1 MTERHPLGPYVRR
14 FLTENI
20 GWERRLSRHTQTSY
34 RDTIRLLLRFVAVRC
49 CLDVVGLTLEM
60 LDREAVRA
68 FLVHL
73 EKDRGNA
80 AASRNQRLAAI
91 HSFFR
96 YVGAESPELIE
107 HAAKILGIPFQK
119 APHRPVPYLEKEEM
133 DAVLAAPDRGRP
145 QGRREYALLLFLYNT
160 GARAGEASHVSLG
173 DLHLDGS
180 PAVRLQ
186 GKGEKTRHCPLW
198 ATTVEVLRRLTGE
211 RLQGATDSPVF
222 VNVRGQRMT
231 RFGIHRLVARVARKA
246 SARVPSLAKKKVGP
260 HTIRHSTAVHLLR
273 AGVDINTIRSWL
285 GHVSVNTTSRYAEVD
300 LASKAKALAAC
311 AVTPVTPDGPEDRP
325 LWRDDS
331 ALMDFLDNL

>member
-1 MTERHPLGPYVRR
+1 MHERHPLGPYVRR

-34 RDTIRLLLRFVAVRC
+34 RDTIRLLLRFVALRC
-49 CLDVVGLTLEM
+49 HMDAVGLTLEM

-73 EKDRGNA
+73 EQDRGNA

-91 HSFFR
+91 RSFFR

-107 HAAKILGIPFQK
+107 HAATILGIPFQK
-119 APHRPVPYLEKEEM
+119 APHRPVPYLEKDEM

-186 GKGEKTRHCPLW
+186 GKGTKTRHCPLW
-198 ATTVEVLRRLTGE
+198 VTTVEVLRRLIGE
-211 RLQGATDSPVF
+211 RLQGSPDSPVF
-222 VNVRGQRMT
+222 VNVRRQRMT

-246 SARVPSLAKKKVGP
+246 SARVPALAKKKVGP

-285 GHVSVNTTSRYAEVD
+285 GHVSVDTTSRYAEVD
-300 LASKAKALAAC
+300 LESKAKALAAC
-311 AVTPVTPDGPEDRP
+311 AVPPSRPDVEDRP
-325 LWRDDS
+325 LWRGDA